1 MKKLI
6 LAGAGL
12 AAIGVIVVLAWPT
25 PEPASDS
32 TASTR
37 EAATDNRTPV
47 VNRQMHGGADA
58 APARPADEIV
68 EPELSDLASMGKTAF
83 NATCAACHGAR
94 AAGTENGP
102 PLVHSLYR
110 PGHHPDESFLS
121 APSNGVTAHHW
132 RFGNMPP
139 VKGITN
145 AELKSIIRYIRE
157 VQNANGVM

>member
-12 AAIGVIVVLAWPT
+12 AAIALVAFLAWPN
-25 PEPASDS
+25 PE
-32 TASTR
+32 T
-37 EAATDNRTPV
+37 ATDYRTPV
-47 VNRQMHGGADA
+47 VNRQMHGSADA

-68 EPELSDLASMGKTAF
+68 EPDLTEIAGMGRTAF
-83 NATCAACHGAR
+83 NAVCATCHGAK

-110 PGHHPDESFLS
+110 PGHHPDESFLN
-121 APSNGVTAHHW
+121 AVHNGVTAHHW
-132 RFGNMPP
+132 RFGDMAP

-145 AELKSIIRYIRE
+145 AELKAIIRYVRE
-157 VQNANGVM
+157 VQNANGVK

>member
-12 AAIGVIVVLAWPT
+12 AALGVIAVLAWPT
-25 PEPASDS
+25 PES
-32 TASTR
+32 
-37 EAATDNRTPV
+37 ATDKRSPV
-47 VNRQMHGGADA
+47 VNPQMHGGADA

-68 EPELSDLASMGKTAF
+68 EPDLTELAGMGKTAF
-83 NATCAACHGAR
+83 NATCATCHGAK

-110 PGHHPDESFLS
+110 PGHHPDASFLN
-121 APSNGVTAHHW
+121 AARNGVTAHHW
-132 RFGNMPP
+132 RFGDMPP

-145 AELKSIIRYIRE
+145 AELKSIIRYVRE
-157 VQNANGVM
+157 VQSANGVM

>member
-1 MKKLI
+1 MKNVQKENKMKKLM

-12 AAIGVIVVLAWPT
+12 AALGAIIALVWPAA
-25 PEPASDS
+25 ES
-32 TASTR
+32 
-37 EAATDNRTPV
+37 ATDSRAPV

-68 EPELSDLASMGKTAF
+68 EPDLTDLAAMGKTAF
-83 NATCAACHGAR
+83 NGICAACHGER

-110 PGHHPDESFLS
+110 PGHHPDESFLN
-121 APSNGVTAHHW
+121 AARNGVTAHHW
-132 RFGNMPP
+132 RFGDMPP
-139 VKGITN
+139 VKGVTN
-145 AELKSIIRYIRE
+145 AEVKTIIRYIRE